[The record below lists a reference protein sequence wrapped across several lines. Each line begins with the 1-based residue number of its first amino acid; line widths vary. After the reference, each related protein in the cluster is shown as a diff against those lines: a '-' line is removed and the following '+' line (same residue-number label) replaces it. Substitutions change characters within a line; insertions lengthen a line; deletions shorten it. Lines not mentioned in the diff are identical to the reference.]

1 MVVNKIPG
9 KTQRAGDMI
18 KRLQRYDECEH
29 EEEGKCD
36 LSRDL
41 LELRRVAYAARS
53 RNSVT
58 VEVAKHKGRLRR
70 MPKRHCSLL
79 SQMRHE
85 DDERASGW
93 DESVNRCSLDVHL
106 GALAAKGALG
116 AHLARHDGKGE
127 DAEED
132 AIEDEKTPKRRKS
145 NKVSRCQG
153 DVQRRKASPRS
164 GKSLPMRDVMEAIRQ
179 SEERDDAR
187 RGAENCTQ
195 DKRFGQ
201 TARAEEEE
209 EDKRKG
215 ATNMT

>member
-9 KTQRAGDMI
+9 KTRWAGDMI
-18 KRLQRYDECEH
+18 KRLQR
-29 EEEGKCD
+29 G
-36 LSRDL
+36 
-41 LELRRVAYAARS
+41 VAYAARS

-58 VEVAKHKGRLRR
+58 FEVAKHKGRLRR

-79 SQMRHE
+79 SQMRRE

-93 DESVNRCSLDVHL
+93 DESQKD
-106 GALAAKGALG
+106 ALRALG

-132 AIEDEKTPKRRKS
+132 AIKDEKTPKRRKS

-179 SEERDDAR
+179 SEERDDVR

-201 TARAEEEE
+201 PARAEEEE

>member
-9 KTQRAGDMI
+9 KTRRAGDMI

-36 LSRDL
+36 LSRDP

-93 DESVNRCSLDVHL
+93 DESRKD
-106 GALAAKGALG
+106 ALRALG

-201 TARAEEEE
+201 TACAEEEE